1 LRGRRREYAE
11 DSRDSERRSGRYS
24 CTWISLSE
32 LGCIRQNLFV
42 TSKRQDCAEQC
53 SFTFI
58 NVVVFTDYFVFFS
71 VGLVCGC
78 LLEHTVVEPSRTE
91 SPSHSV
97 ILCCSVLNIILA
109 NSLNSV
115 CGGQHCCS
123 WSCSCRSLLVQALQ

>member
-1 LRGRRREYAE
+1 MKGGADGTVAPGFPCPSWDAVDRIYLSLA
-11 DSRDSERRSGRYS
+11 RDKIVRS
-24 CTWISLSE
+24 
-32 LGCIRQNLFV
+32 
-42 TSKRQDCAEQC
+42 
-53 SFTFI
+53 
-58 NVVVFTDYFVFFS
+58 NVVSHLLTWLCSQIILFSSS

-97 ILCCSVLNIILA
+97 MLCCSVLNIILA
-109 NSLNSV
+109 NSMNSV